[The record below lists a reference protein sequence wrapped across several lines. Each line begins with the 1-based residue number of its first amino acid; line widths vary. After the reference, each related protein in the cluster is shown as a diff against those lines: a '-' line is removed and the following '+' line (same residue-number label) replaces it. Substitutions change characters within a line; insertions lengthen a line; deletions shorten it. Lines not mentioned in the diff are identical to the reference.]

1 MAFEYHSVRGHAF
14 LLLWFF
20 VYGLAPLAE
29 CELIEGRILRP
40 LSWGRSNSM
49 SKDKMHHWELSESS
63 WVVLIACSAWGGKRE
78 VRWVSHRSSCQ
89 LSREVGCRVPVKG
102 FQQGMLR
109 PDLCQ
114 DWWPWIIFPTR
125 RWNPRSGSPRLH
137 CSLWYPSLL
146 IQFWIFSDV
155 LLNLSITLD
164 SWPHYP

>member
-63 WVVLIACSAWGGKRE
+63 WVVLKACSVWGGKRE
-78 VRWVSHRSSCQ
+78 VRWASHRSSCQ

-102 FQQGMLR
+102 FSAGDVEARFVSGLMALNH
-109 PDLCQ
+109 
-114 DWWPWIIFPTR
+114 FPHTEMKSKIR
-125 RWNPRSGSPRLH
+125 IPTT
-137 CSLWYPSLL
+137 SLL
-146 IQFWIFSDV
+146 SLVPQFAHPV
-155 LLNLSITLD
+155 LDFQWCPS
-164 SWPHYP
+164 